1 MLIQNGRN
9 ILHLTFGRLVG
20 YFKTNPFVGQKIKVF
35 GKGKAQ
41 YYSYILPFNSPLK
54 PILQKGT
61 NALIETGA
69 LDHLLKTWVGTG
81 VPNNNDSEKMV
92 LSTGQVLLVFGILL
106 LTIGIVCIILV
117 FEFLRKKLTS
127 S

>member
-41 YYSYILPFNSPLK
+41 YYSYLLPFNSPLK

-81 VPNNNDSEKMV
+81 VPINKDSEKMV
-92 LSTGQVLLVFGILL
+92 LSSGQVFLVFGILL
-106 LTIGIVCIILV
+106 LTIGIVSIILV
-117 FEFLRKKLTS
+117 FEVLRKKLTS